1 MRDCVVAVF
10 LTLVILSAGC
20 TSSEPRSAPAP
31 VKEVHLG
38 PSTSTRG
45 GRAPDT
51 GDVEVRAYRPA
62 AAVAIQE
69 GNAVF
74 DLVEEAETQSEAGNF
89 SGAAA
94 TLERAL
100 RIEPRNPHLWNR
112 LAHVRL
118 QQGRFEMAGDLAA
131 KSSTLA
137 GDNPGLKRDNWLII
151 AQSRRAAG
159 DTAGAA
165 AAERA
170 AQALR

>member
-1 MRDCVVAVF
+1 MRDCRVAFF

-31 VKEVHLG
+31 VEEVVLG
-38 PSTSTRG
+38 APTSGRG
-45 GRAPDT
+45 GRAPVT
-51 GDVEVRAYRPA
+51 EEVAVHAYRPA
-62 AAVAIQE
+62 AVVAIQE

-100 RIEPRNPHLWNR
+100 GIEPRNPHLWNR

-118 QQGRFEMAGDLAA
+118 QQGRFQMAGDLAA
-131 KSSTLA
+131 KSSALA
-137 GDNPGLKRDNWLII
+137 GDNPGLNRDNWLII
-151 AQSRRAAG
+151 AQARRAAG
-159 DTAGAA
+159 DTEGAA

>member
-1 MRDCVVAVF
+1 MRNFAVAFF
-10 LTLVILSAGC
+10 LVLLSLLSGC
-20 TSSEPRSAPAP
+20 SSSEPRPAP
-31 VKEVHLG
+31 VEEVHIG
-38 PSTSTRG
+38 PSSRG
-45 GRAPDT
+45 GGAPDT
-51 GDVEVRAYRPA
+51 EEVEVHAYQPT
-62 AAVAIQE
+62 AVVAVQT
-69 GNAVF
+69 GNAVLE
-74 DLVEEAETQSEAGNF
+74 LVEEAEAQSTAGNF

-131 KSSTLA
+131 KSSALA
-137 GDNPGLKRDNWLII
+137 GDTPGLKRDNWLII
-151 AQSRRAAG
+151 GQARRAAG
-159 DTAGAA
+159 DKEGAA

>member
-1 MRDCVVAVF
+1 MRNCVVAFF
-10 LTLVILSAGC
+10 LILLMLSTGC

-31 VKEVHLG
+31 VEEVHLG
-38 PSTSTRG
+38 PSTSSRG
-45 GRAPDT
+45 GQGT
-51 GDVEVRAYRPA
+51 GTDEVEVHAYQPA
-62 AAVAIQE
+62 AVVAVQE

-74 DLVEEAETQSEAGNF
+74 NLVEEAETQSEAGNF

-151 AQSRRAAG
+151 AQPRRAAG
-159 DTAGAA
+159 DTEGAA